1 MKIVFLSRVVF
12 LGGVTT
18 HLIDLSEEFIKQGH
32 EVYLMSYGPR
42 YKNSPENVALFNKLL
57 DTGIKFIEIDF
68 PIEKRSKIYYGLSL
82 LKSLIKCHSIFK
94 KYKFDI
100 IHVHT
105 PILSFIPKILGY
117 KFVRTRHIVDNGYSF
132 FDTKANL
139 EIAVSREVK
148 NDLIFKYNYSDEQ
161 VCVINNGVSKDEYY
175 LNLSDHEYSLK
186 SKLNY
191 NLLDNELVIGLIG
204 TFEYRKGHDILLKA
218 LAKLNRKKL
227 TSLKVFFVG
236 SSDEGNIKRLKDI
249 IQELGLNNIVKILP
263 FQPLRSIYSIIDI
276 MVLPSRN
283 EGFLLVAI
291 EAMMM
296 GCCVIRSDTPGA
308 SEQIKHGI
316 SGFIFENENVDQLA
330 EYLEYLIQNP
340 SEIQSMSKAG
350 QKNALEKFTSEIMA
364 KKTLDVYTHLL
375 ETR

>member
-68 PIEKRSKIYYGLSL
+68 PIDKRSKIYYGLSL
-82 LKSLIKCHSIFK
+82 LKCLIKCHSILR

-105 PILSFIPKILGY
+105 PILSFIPKVLGY
-117 KFVRTRHIVDNGYSF
+117 KFVRTRHSLDKYLPFYDARAS
-132 FDTKANL
+132 K
-139 EIAVSREVK
+139 EIAISLEVK
-148 NDLIFKYNYSDEQ
+148 NILLSRFKYNDDEIYL
-161 VCVINNGVSKDEYY
+161 INNGVSKNKYSIKYNVDQVLKFKDE
-175 LNLSDHEYSLK
+175 LGV
-186 SKLNY
+186 
-191 NLLDNELVIGLIG
+191 DNHKIILGMVG
-204 TFEYRKGHDILLKA
+204 TFEYNKGHDIFIEA
-218 LAKLNRKKL
+218 LSLLNRNFKEMIE
-227 TSLKVFFVG
+227 VIFVG
-236 SSDEGNIKRLKDI
+236 SSDSDSFFRINNLIKEKKID
-249 IQELGLNNIVKILP
+249 NIVKIYS
-263 FQPLRSIYSIIDI
+263 FQSLERIYSVIDI
-276 MVLPSRN
+276 MVLPSRI
-283 EGFLLVAI
+283 EAFMLVAI

-296 GCCVIRSDTPGA
+296 GCCVVRSDTGGA
-308 SEQIKHGI
+308 SEQIVHGQ
-316 SGFIFENENVDQLA
+316 SGFIFENGNVNQLVQ
-330 EYLEYLIQNP
+330 YLEYLIQNP

-375 ETR
+375 EIR